1 MLHEQI
7 SDKLSCDAKTILT
20 LDANLTNE
28 TLFDYMMAARGNR
41 QATNGPPYMDFIDER
56 TACVS
61 KPKSK
66 QTSKAN
72 LNKPN
77 VIQEQR
83 DKHLDKCGPFW
94 ALTKNNE
101 SRKKC

>member
-28 TLFDYMMAARGNR
+28 ALFSRRYTRVV
-41 QATNGPPYMDFIDER
+41 QAHGPPYMDFIDER

-61 KPKSK
+61 KPK
-66 QTSKAN
+66 Q
-72 LNKPN
+72 KPTL
-77 VIQEQR
+77 VTQQ
-83 DKHLDKCGPFW
+83 KHLDKCGPFG

>member
-20 LDANLTNE
+20 LNANLTNE
-28 TLFDYMMAARGNR
+28 TLFNR
-41 QATNGPPYMDFIDER
+41 LLTNNQRHATNGPPYMDFIDER

-66 QTSKAN
+66 QSKAN
-72 LNKPN
+72 L
-77 VIQEQR
+77 VHQEQR
-83 DKHLDKCGPFW
+83 NQQHLDKCGPFW
-94 ALTKNNE
+94 ELTKDNE